1 MKNKNI
7 IFLFI
12 LIVFISFSFSNCDF
26 ENQIIRP
33 WWVAEELAEEPAE
46 EPDYEY
52 VTIIKDVPIIIY
64 ETIITEIPVIQ
75 TIIIET
81 ILVETIHETEYI
93 TLPPEILLQHIEIIA
108 IDFIIFSGGSERYNG
123 PFGAGASSNLTI
135 QEQNTNNS
143 IVNDVLLTLIDDP
156 DCFLILHGHANPVD
170 FTQAEL
176 DELNRISTARAIS
189 VRDAIAYVYDDIL
202 SRTLPLG
209 QTPPVAPI
217 IPEMAANHA
226 LAERMTTR
234 GYGGGRNIAG
244 SSPTYAGLNRR
255 VEAILFKVTE
265 DAGARM
271 PGAPGNNR

>member
-1 MKNKNI
+1 MRKIKALLI
-7 IFLFI
+7 IGL
-12 LIVFISFSFSNCDF
+12 VFFASAFFVTCDF
-26 ENQIIRP
+26 QNHIIET
-33 WWVAEELAEEPAE
+33 WWVEREA
-46 EPDYEY
+46 PDYDY

-64 ETIITEIPVIQ
+64 ETIITEMPVIQ

-81 ILVETIHETEYI
+81 ILVETIHEIEYV

-108 IDFIIFSGGSERYNG
+108 IDFIIFSGDSTRYNG
-123 PFGAGASSNLTI
+123 PHGPTATSDLTV

-143 IVNDVLLTLIDDP
+143 IVNDVLQTLLSDP

-176 DELNRISTARAIS
+176 DLLNEISTARAVS
-189 VRDAIAYVYDDIL
+189 VRDAIAWLHDDVI
-202 SRTLPLG
+202 RTLPLG
-209 QTPPVAPI
+209 QTPPVAPT
-217 IPEMAANHA
+217 IPEMAADHP

-244 SSPTYAGLNRR
+244 SSPSYAGLNRR